1 MKKFGVDISRWQGE
15 FDFER
20 AVLEGIQFVIVKGG
34 GGDDGL
40 YTDSQFNRN
49 YNEAKA
55 KGLPVGCYWFSKA
68 TTEAEAIAE
77 ADYFYN
83 NIVKGKQFELPVYM
97 DVEHNAML
105 RLGRLTLTNVIKAF
119 CNRMESYKCWV
130 GIYSS
135 LSIFKTYMNDSEL
148 ERYAHWVAQWANE
161 CTYDN
166 KNILGVW
173 QFGGETNTLR
183 TNKVA
188 GVTCD
193 QNYMF
198 IDYPTLMKQ
207 AGLNGYT
214 RQTTPTTK
222 PVEFK
227 IGDKVKLSKEATIY
241 GKKAKFAEFVYNSI
255 LYIREING
263 DRVVISTLAS
273 GDVTGAVN
281 IRYLE
286 RI

>member
-15 FDFER
+15 FDFDK
-20 AVLEGIQFVIVKGG
+20 AIAEGVEFAIIKGG

-40 YTDSQFNRN
+40 YTDSKFNRN

-83 NIVKGKQFELPVYM
+83 NIVKNRKFELPVYM

-105 RLGRLTLTNVIKAF
+105 HLGRLTLTNIIKAF

-135 LSIFKTYMNDSEL
+135 LFIFKTYVDDNEL
-148 ERYAHWVAQWANE
+148 ARYAHWVAQWANE
-161 CTYDN
+161 CTYEN
-166 KNILGVW
+166 KDILGVW

-214 RQTTPTTK
+214 KQTTPTEK
-222 PVEFK
+222 PVSFK
-227 IGDKVKLSKEATIY
+227 AGDKVKLSKEATIY
-241 GKKAKFAEFVYNSI
+241 GKKDRFADFVYNCE
-255 LYIREING
+255 LYVREING
-263 DRVVISTLAS
+263 ERVVISTLAS
-273 GDVTGAVN
+273 GDVTGAVD

>member
-20 AVLEGIQFVIVKGG
+20 AVSEGIQFVIIKGG

-68 TTEAEAIAE
+68 LTVEEAEMEAE
-77 ADYFYN
+77 YLYKN
-83 NIVKGKQFELPVYM
+83 VIGGKQFELPIYM
-97 DVEHNAML
+97 DVEHQSML
-105 RLGRLTLTNVIKAF
+105 LIGKDKLTEVVTAF
-119 CNRMESYKCWV
+119 CERLEKLGYFA

-135 LSIFKTYMNDSEL
+135 KYYFNNYMNDDKL
-148 ERYAHWVAQWANE
+148 QRFAHWVAQWE
-161 CTYDN
+161 KQCTYQGKEN
-166 KNILGVW
+166 VLGMW
-173 QFGGETNTLR
+173 QFGGNTNFIRKNT
-183 TNKVA
+183 VA
-188 GVTCD
+188 GVVCD
-193 QNYMF
+193 QNYMY
-198 IDYPTLMKQ
+198 IDYPSIIKG
-207 AGLNGYT
+207 ARLNGFCEEIHN
-214 RQTTPTTK
+214 R
-222 PVEFK
+222 PVEV
-227 IGDKVKLSKEATIY
+227 GDKVILSKEATIY
-241 GKKAKFAEFVYNSI
+241 GKKERFADFVYNCE
-255 LYIREING
+255 LYVREING
-263 DRVVISTLAS
+263 ERVVISTLAS